1 MLVKKKSESKA
12 KFTSQEFE
20 KFKAMYK
27 AMEEEKDDE
36 DEDEE
41 EEDDMEQM
49 PAVITMAK
57 KKSKMIKKSK

>member
-12 KFTSQEFE
+12 KFTAEEFS

-27 AMEEEKDDE
+27 AMEEGKDDE

-41 EEDDMEQM
+41 EEDDMEEM
-49 PAVITMAK
+49 PVVITMAK
-57 KKSKMIKKSK
+57 KKSKMIKKSD

>member
-12 KFTSQEFE
+12 KFTSQEFS

-27 AMEEEKDDE
+27 AMEEGGDD
-36 DEDEE
+36 E
-41 EEDDMEQM
+41 EEDDMEEDDMEEM

-57 KKSKMIKKSK
+57 KKSKMLKKK